1 MIKKY
6 LTLFLVLCFSF
17 AFSQNSGQIKG
28 KVIDAKTREPIP
40 FVNIVLVGTNIGAF
54 SNEIGDFLMTNI
66 PFGYISVQASFL
78 GYSTAF
84 SEEYL
89 VTNEKI
95 PYIFI
100 ELTQNTETLDEVL
113 VQSKLFKTSV
123 ESPLSKQSLGI
134 AEIEKNP
141 GGNRDVLKVIQSF
154 PGVASNPGFRNDII
168 IRGNSPLGV
177 LWRVNGLDI
186 PNPNHFAVAGSAG
199 GPQSIINN
207 KYLSNSEF
215 YTGAFPANYGNALGG
230 VFDLKMRNG
239 NNEKHERTFQLGIL
253 GTELALEGPISKKS
267 GSSYLVSYRY
277 STLALFGSFNINF

>member
-89 VTNEKI
+89 
-95 PYIFI
+95 
-100 ELTQNTETLDEVL
+100 
-113 VQSKLFKTSV
+113 KT
-123 ESPLSKQSLGI
+123 
-134 AEIEKNP
+134 
-141 GGNRDVLKVIQSF
+141 
-154 PGVASNPGFRNDII
+154 
-168 IRGNSPLGV
+168 
-177 LWRVNGLDI
+177 
-186 PNPNHFAVAGSAG
+186 
-199 GPQSIINN
+199 
-207 KYLSNSEF
+207 
-215 YTGAFPANYGNALGG
+215 
-230 VFDLKMRNG
+230 
-239 NNEKHERTFQLGIL
+239 
-253 GTELALEGPISKKS
+253 
-267 GSSYLVSYRY
+267 
-277 STLALFGSFNINF
+277 